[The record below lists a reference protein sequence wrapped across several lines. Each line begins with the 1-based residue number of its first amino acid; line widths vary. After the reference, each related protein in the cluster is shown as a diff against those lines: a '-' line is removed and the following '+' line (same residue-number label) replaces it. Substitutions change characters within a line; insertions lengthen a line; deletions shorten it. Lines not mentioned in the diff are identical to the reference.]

1 MLKKLLKY
9 DLEWCYKP
17 LLVYGIYNLGIYFI
31 GNKLL
36 NKGVNV
42 D

>member
-1 MLKKLLKY
+1 MALIRI
-9 DLEWCYKP
+9 
-17 LLVYGIYNLGIYFI
+17 LVYVIYNLIIYFI